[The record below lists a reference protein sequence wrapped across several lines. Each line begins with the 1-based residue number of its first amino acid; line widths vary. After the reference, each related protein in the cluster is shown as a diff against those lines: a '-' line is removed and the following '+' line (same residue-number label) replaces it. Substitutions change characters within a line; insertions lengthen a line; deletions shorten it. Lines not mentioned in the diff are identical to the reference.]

1 MNSKLLVVEGR
12 NRSHED
18 IEETQNTVTDALF
31 ERHYFMTEP
40 FAFYGSICIRASGLL
55 LGLRVES
62 LPAHLGV

>member
-1 MNSKLLVVEGR
+1 MNSKMLVVEGR

-18 IEETQNTVTDALF
+18 IEETPNTVTDALF

-40 FAFYGSICIRASGLL
+40 FAFYGSISIRASGLL
-55 LGLRVES
+55 LSLRVAS